1 MSDKSIE
8 SEIKRWIKDN
18 LDNSFMDKNGTKVK
32 LISATTED
40 IIYKTDI
47 SGIKSKPIRLF
58 VINGQH
64 LNTKNAYDLLSSF
77 NNLDNITE
85 NSSDVFV
92 YGVNQWANI
101 NEHKWFNKETMPFRI
116 LGAQKSE
123 TDTYTPIIIIQN
135 NEGNIKSVPITN
147 FAIDGKRLNI
157 GNALEYFKHCDKFD
171 VTFSFADRNMF
182 SEASAW
188 INKNK
193 KTITDQSGAVFEIV
207 GIKRLEQSN
216 GIAIIFKN
224 ENDIEFE
231 RAINAI
237 KVNGNTMKSKDLM
250 KFLTEV
256 QHIDNKFRFSATN
269 KATKKDKSER
279 HELPDIKELKE
290 GTGLR
295 LENGQC
301 AKVIALYTKQNN
313 CGLLRTFDIIV
324 EDGTIIKGLT
334 EHKLRN
340 GLWNT
345 NKNAPI
351 LNKLKKHT
359 SESINIDE
367 SAKWYFAKMMPQKTG
382 VSSMTEIAYMNYLT
396 ELGFQEAKQAFL
408 KEYFGIADRRY
419 PDGFMIRDGKMVI
432 FEYDG
437 YAGHGN
443 IVSRNNI
450 QKDVSKNE
458 MYQNIVEC
466 AKNGQFL
473 PHISDVMVLR
483 VRGTN
488 VPLLR
493 PDNVCEIT
501 QAECK
506 SPQESIEKTLSNM
519 TQIMDEQFGWNTSKE
534 LENIILQTPITIYV
548 PNKSNHFEVSKMIG
562 RGTPNDRCGQF
573 AAIQCAKQEAKKLLP
588 SSTVE
593 VIFETGE
600 RTMSTYKLFLEGRV
614 KNREAIKVYDFGRD
628 GQNLSEKQY
637 KHTQQTQPE
646 ITYDEIVAIRN
657 CFPIVNGMIQQKQSF
672 DDYACETSI
681 QKTEMHD
688 EAKEFNETEEFQEF
702 AFFDVYQGTTSSR
715 NPEILDIEI

>member
-77 NNLDNITE
+77 NNFDNIAE
-85 NSSDVFV
+85 NSSDVFI

-123 TDTYTPIIIIQN
+123 ADTYTPIIIIQN

-157 GNALEYFKHCDKFD
+157 GNALEYFKYCDKFD

-256 QHIDNKFRFSATN
+256 QHIDNKFRFSAIN

-313 CGLLRTFDIIV
+313 CGLLRTFDI
-324 EDGTIIKGLT
+324 
-334 EHKLRN
+334 
-340 GLWNT
+340 
-345 NKNAPI
+345 
-351 LNKLKKHT
+351 
-359 SESINIDE
+359 
-367 SAKWYFAKMMPQKTG
+367 F
-382 VSSMTEIAYMNYLT
+382 
-396 ELGFQEAKQAFL
+396 F
-408 KEYFGIADRRY
+408 
-419 PDGFMIRDGKMVI
+419 
-432 FEYDG
+432 
-437 YAGHGN
+437 
-443 IVSRNNI
+443 
-450 QKDVSKNE
+450 
-458 MYQNIVEC
+458 
-466 AKNGQFL
+466 
-473 PHISDVMVLR
+473 
-483 VRGTN
+483 
-488 VPLLR
+488 
-493 PDNVCEIT
+493 
-501 QAECK
+501 
-506 SPQESIEKTLSNM
+506 
-519 TQIMDEQFGWNTSKE
+519 
-534 LENIILQTPITIYV
+534 LQTSLI
-548 PNKSNHFEVSKMIG
+548 N
-562 RGTPNDRCGQF
+562 
-573 AAIQCAKQEAKKLLP
+573 LL
-588 SSTVE
+588 
-593 VIFETGE
+593 
-600 RTMSTYKLFLEGRV
+600 
-614 KNREAIKVYDFGRD
+614 
-628 GQNLSEKQY
+628 
-637 KHTQQTQPE
+637 
-646 ITYDEIVAIRN
+646 
-657 CFPIVNGMIQQKQSF
+657 
-672 DDYACETSI
+672 
-681 QKTEMHD
+681 
-688 EAKEFNETEEFQEF
+688 
-702 AFFDVYQGTTSSR
+702 
-715 NPEILDIEI
+715 